1 METFTRLESNVRLYC
16 RKYPKVFTHA
26 RCATQLDED
35 GNSYVD
41 FLSGAGALNYG
52 HNEPRM
58 RDAMIDYLSGDGV
71 ILSLDM
77 HSAAKRS
84 FIETFERL
92 ILTPRKL
99 DYKMQFVGPT
109 GTNAVEAAMK
119 LARKVTGRR
128 MIAAF
133 THGFHGMTLGSLAAT
148 GRGSSRRGAYT
159 SLSDVIRLP
168 YDGYF
173 GPGLNTMELI
183 RKYLTDPSSGFEV
196 PAAFLLESVQG
207 EGGLNV
213 ASSRWFEELVEFARE
228 IGSLVILDEIQAG
241 CGRCGTFFSF
251 ETMGAVPDMV
261 CLSKSL
267 SGSGLPM
274 AMVLMRPDLDLWEP
288 GEHTGTFRG
297 NNLAFVSATT
307 ALECFWTGDALQRQ
321 IAAKSEQIRK
331 RLEAIS
337 ARIPGSRVKGRGLFL
352 GIDMG
357 RPESAAAVLAEAFA
371 RGLIIEVCGP
381 HDEVLKL
388 MPPLTI
394 SEPELAAGLSILEES
409 ITALELA
416 KP

>member
-1 METFTRLESNVRLYC
+1 METFTRLESNVRVYC
-16 RKYPKVFTHA
+16 RKYPRVFAKA
-26 RCATQLDED
+26 RGATLLDEAN
-35 GNSYVD
+35 NSYLD

-58 RDAMIDYLSGDGV
+58 RDAMIDYLAGDGV

-84 FIETFERL
+84 FMETFDRMILAPRRL
-92 ILTPRKL
+92 N
-99 DYKMQFVGPT
+99 YKMQFVGPT

-148 GRGSSRRGAYT
+148 GSGSSRRGAYT

-173 GPGLNTMELI
+173 GPEINTMDMV
-183 RKYLTDPSSGFEV
+183 RKYLTDPSSGFEA
-196 PAAFLLESVQG
+196 PAAFLLEAVQG

-213 ASSRWFEELVEFARE
+213 ASSRWFQELADLARQ

-251 ETMGAVPDMV
+251 ETMGAVPDIV

-267 SGSGLPM
+267 SGCGLPM
-274 AMVLMRPDLDLWEP
+274 AMVLMKPELDLWAP
-288 GEHTGTFRG
+288 GEHSGTFRG
-297 NNLAFVSATT
+297 NNLAFVSATK
-307 ALECFWTGDALQRQ
+307 AIECFWKDNTLQQQ
-321 IAAKSEQIRK
+321 IAAKADQIRAS
-331 RLEAIS
+331 LETICAS
-337 ARIPGSRVKGRGLFL
+337 VPSSRVKGRGMFQGIEL
-352 GIDMG
+352 GQPDRG
-357 RPESAAAVLAEAFA
+357 AAVLAEAFT

-394 SEPELAAGLSILEES
+394 NEQELTRGLSILEES
-409 ITALELA
+409 ITALGLA
-416 KP
+416 QV